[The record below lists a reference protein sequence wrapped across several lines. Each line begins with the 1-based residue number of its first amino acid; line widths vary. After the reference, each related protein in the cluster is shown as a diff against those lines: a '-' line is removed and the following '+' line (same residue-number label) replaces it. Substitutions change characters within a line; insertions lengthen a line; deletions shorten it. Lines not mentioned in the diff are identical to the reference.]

1 MVVKNL
7 LSKFKNINSMRLEH
21 RSKTRTDLSED
32 ALFGLV
38 QIVRSLSRRDLIY
51 IYLEI
56 KKIIS

>member
-1 MVVKNL
+1 VVVKNL
-7 LSKFKNINSMRLEH
+7 ISKFKRDNSLRLES
-21 RSKTRTDLSED
+21 RGKARMDLTED
-32 ALFGLV
+32 ALVGLV